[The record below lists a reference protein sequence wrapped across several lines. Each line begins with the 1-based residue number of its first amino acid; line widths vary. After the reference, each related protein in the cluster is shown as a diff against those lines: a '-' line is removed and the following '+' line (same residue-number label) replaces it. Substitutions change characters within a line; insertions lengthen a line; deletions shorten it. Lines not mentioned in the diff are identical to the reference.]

1 MSDGGRIRIMLVDDH
16 PVVRAGLAGIVA
28 TQSDLELVG
37 EAGTAA
43 EAIEQFARLSPDL
56 SLVDLSLPD
65 RSGIELIGILHAKS
79 PLAKFVVLT
88 GNLGGNDIARA
99 IQAGAH
105 AYLSKDVTADELLT
119 TIRTVSRGARYL
131 SATVGNK
138 VEGAAARPDL
148 TPRELDVLRW
158 IVRGHSNSQIATE
171 LALAEETVKTHVK
184 HILGKLG
191 VSSRSK
197 AAAMSL
203 KSGLVQSDEM

>member
-1 MSDGGRIRIMLVDDH
+1 MSDNARIRIMLVDDH
-16 PVVRAGLAGIVA
+16 PVVRAGLAGIIV

-43 EAIEQFARLSPDL
+43 EAIELFGKVSPDL

-65 RSGIELIGILHAKS
+65 RSGIELIGILHPKS

-88 GNLGGNDIARA
+88 ANLGSNDITRA
-99 IQAGAH
+99 LHAGAH
-105 AYLSKDVTADELLT
+105 AYLSKDVSAEELLT

-131 SATVGNK
+131 SPAAGNK
-138 VEGAAARPDL
+138 VDGAVGRPDL
-148 TPRELDVLRW
+148 TARELDVLRW

-171 LALAEETVKTHVK
+171 LALGEETVKTHVK

-197 AAAMSL
+197 AVALSL
-203 KSGLVQSDEM
+203 RSGLVQSEDV